1 MIVKNLTSKVLKS
14 IFFLAIFSLWTVVLM
29 AQCNLTGTVVP
40 AGKGGCDVWIKLE
53 DGTLLQPVNR
63 LDKLRE
69 SQEIEFSYSLNVPI
83 TACTGATAININCL
97 KIVKEAITCKAKFE
111 ANYIGVDTNGHV
123 TVKFSNQSYGEYKYV
138 ELNFGDGG
146 FVTDFSEDIYY
157 TYTKPGLYEACL
169 IVSSDECS
177 SETCQHLLAGSNSL
191 ICTTSDCVYPGDAN
205 KDGRANLYDL
215 LMLGVGNK
223 KTGPERPNSST
234 EWSPQAAPNWT
245 NSTPKGINY
254 KHFDCDGDGSVSDID
269 LAAINT
275 NYTPCIKS
283 KAPIVNGSPHVR
295 LVFEKDSIQIE
306 RGSGKLGINARLEVV
321 GDVKNQIPIYG
332 IAVYL
337 RYNSSQVNDLFVQYN
352 DASFLGAEED
362 VLWSFKDQ
370 PKSNQLDLAASKV
383 GGKGVKESGAIAFV
397 TSIVDADIIMKANPS
412 GHGQFEIEL
421 EGGVVVDENGNE
433 YQIITDKNN
442 SKVVLVD
449 AELTSGNKDINNE
462 IKMQMFPNP
471 AREEVKFV
479 FPNAKASKL
488 EFYNALGG
496 RISTINLAD
505 VQNFSFPVVNYAPG
519 VYVCK
524 FTTNKGVV
532 IRHLAVK

>member
-1 MIVKNLTSKVLKS
+1 
-14 IFFLAIFSLWTVVLM
+14 
-29 AQCNLTGTVVP
+29 
-40 AGKGGCDVWIKLE
+40 
-53 DGTLLQPVNR
+53 
-63 LDKLRE
+63 
-69 SQEIEFSYSLNVPI
+69 
-83 TACTGATAININCL
+83 
-97 KIVKEAITCKAKFE
+97 
-111 ANYIGVDTNGHV
+111 
-123 TVKFSNQSYGEYKYV
+123 
-138 ELNFGDGG
+138 
-146 FVTDFSEDIYY
+146 
-157 TYTKPGLYEACL
+157 
-169 IVSSDECS
+169 
-177 SETCQHLLAGSNSL
+177 
-191 ICTTSDCVYPGDAN
+191 
-205 KDGRANLYDL
+205 
-215 LMLGVGNK
+215 
-223 KTGPERPNSST
+223 
-234 EWSPQAAPNWT
+234 
-245 NSTPKGINY
+245 
-254 KHFDCDGDGSVSDID
+254 
-269 LAAINT
+269 
-275 NYTPCIKS
+275 
-283 KAPIVNGSPHVR
+283 
-295 LVFEKDSIQIE
+295 
-306 RGSGKLGINARLEVV
+306 VV

-337 RYNSSQVNDLFVQYN
+337 RYNSSQVNDLLVQYN

-370 PKSNQLDLAASKV
+370 PKSNQLDLAASKM

-433 YQIITDKNN
+433 YQIVTDKNN

-449 AELTSGNKDINNE
+449 AELTSGNKDLNNE

-496 RISTINLAD
+496 RISTIDLAD